1 MFRVRAAEA
10 DDRQRVKAAA
20 HEAPEG
26 QTLWQRVPWR
36 PLLVLVGTVLLT
48 IALVLLPFDA
58 SRLGAYGYG
67 VLFVLTLLSSA
78 TVVLPSPALAAALQ
92 ASKTLDPLVVGLIGG
107 LAAGLGEATGYAA
120 GRSGNELAHL
130 RERPLGRRIEGY
142 VERWGALTVFVLAA
156 IPLPLIDL
164 AGLAAGALGIGF
176 WRFEAA
182 CIAGKTV
189 RFLAVAFLGQAL
201 HARGW
206 F

>member
-1 MFRVRAAEA
+1 MLRARAAEPEEECKLTA
-10 DDRQRVKAAA
+10 LAG
-20 HEAPEG
+20 EATG
-26 QTLWQRVPWR
+26 AQALWRRVPWR
-36 PLLVLVGTVLLT
+36 PLLVLIGTVLLT
-48 IALVLLPFDA
+48 VVLVLLPFDA
-58 SRLGAYGYG
+58 SQFGAYSYG

-78 TVVLPSPALAAALQ
+78 TIVLPSPALAAALK
-92 ASKTLDPLVVGLIGG
+92 ASATLDPLLVGLIGG
-107 LAAGLGEATGYAA
+107 VAAGLGEATGYAA

-130 RERPLGRRIEGY
+130 RERPLGRRIEVY

-176 WRFEAA
+176 VRFEAA